1 MEGPNSLFHLSAR
14 TSRYDSHVLIES
26 VQAMHDLGATLAQ
39 QLIAGDIIVLRG
51 NLGAGKTAFT
61 QGIGRALEIKDVT
74 SPTFVIAR
82 THKGKIPLIHVDAY
96 RLLDSGAQGF
106 EIDDLDL
113 DTSRAGAITVIEW
126 GEEVATRMDEDY
138 LLVDIS
144 FGDKENERVVEFL
157 GHGARWSGFSL

>member
-1 MEGPNSLFHLSAR
+1 MEGQNSLFHLSAR

-26 VQAMHDLGATLAQ
+26 VQAMRDLGATLAQ

-82 THKGKIPLIHVDAY
+82 THKGN
-96 RLLDSGAQGF
+96 DSQ
-106 EIDDLDL
+106 
-113 DTSRAGAITVIEW
+113 AGWELAS
-126 GEEVATRMDEDY
+126 GNR
-138 LLVDIS
+138 S
-144 FGDKENERVVEFL
+144 F
-157 GHGARWSGFSL
+157 S